1 MLPRR
6 LFTYRNVTLQ
16 KRLYSQPTKDAL
28 IVNKIIEIIN
38 DKDQKFN
45 TKYSNSNNNNNINNY
60 YYIFR
65 QYWEHNSKQY
75 FDNDLSS
82 RPVNNINE
90 PSINNNIPTT
100 HHKNISI
107 VNNIAYDN
115 FIDFILRNKDK
126 SFIVRGFYRR
136 ELLYNINDPVIRSR
150 IIKDIATN
158 IDSNNISKHDAFLW
172 CLNDTITT
180 GDITMI
186 LDLYILYYKSNPTL
200 KLDKLLASKLLSTIT
215 FNNPK
220 INHILLDQYIQLD
233 NLFQSYNETLIL
245 TNFQFYSLDIMTQ
258 SLTDNLLL
266 QKLMKRKLMNAALES
281 SLKDSDKQLKLNV
294 AYSLIKSD
302 CRINNPAGVH
312 TTWYQIE
319 NLFDSITEHDIR
331 TVCNVFKIFN
341 KNKSYND
348 NCLDILEKLPNSYI
362 YNNPLLLPEV
372 LNFISKIS
380 SLEMAKK
387 VIQNM
392 RQYTTT
398 NIQELLWNSKNY
410 LSALLAMQLEFQDYK
425 NSNETIKRIEELYG
439 SLSSQEYT
447 IIIREL
453 LKKNETDTILQTVK
467 LLDSIPLKKRI
478 TLYPMVIDKFLEWN
492 LTKQSTLNEKIFP
505 LINEFLMKA
514 HQEDPKY
521 ELSMWE
527 YISSIYIKYLVKG
540 NSQATAQHSK
550 TEYLD
555 LAKYIYIRSTASSS
569 EKNIYS
575 YNPWLEQI
583 PSDIKLKITRKN
595 RLVILR
601 TICGSAKAMK
611 RNDIYLWCCSV
622 FNELGVPNS
631 ELKTDWKMKKA
642 ARNKRR
648 GISQTNCLPNDSLS
662 E

>member
-6 LFTYRNVTLQ
+6 LFTYRNATLQ
-16 KRLYSQPTKDAL
+16 KRLYSQSTKDAL

-38 DKDQKFN
+38 DKDQKYS
-45 TKYSNSNNNNNINNY
+45 TKYSNNNNNINNY

-75 FDNDLSS
+75 FTNRLSS
-82 RPVNNINE
+82 PPVNNINE
-90 PSINNNIPTT
+90 SSINKSIPAI

-115 FIDFILRNKDK
+115 FMDFILRNKDK

-136 ELLYNINDPVIRSR
+136 ELLYNINDPIIRSK
-150 IIKDIATN
+150 IIKDIDTN
-158 IDSNNISKHDAFLW
+158 IDSNNISKQDAFLW

-180 GDITMI
+180 GDLTMI
-186 LDLYILYYKSNPTL
+186 LDLYILYYKSNPNL
-200 KLDKLLASKLLSTIT
+200 QLDKLLASKLLSAIT

-233 NLFQSYNETLIL
+233 NLFQSYNETLML

-266 QKLMKRKLMNAALES
+266 QKIMKRKLMNATLEP
-281 SLKDSDKQLKLNV
+281 SLKDSDKQLKINV

-319 NLFDSITEHDIR
+319 NLFDSITEHDLR
-331 TVCNVFKIFN
+331 TICNVFKIFN
-341 KNKSYND
+341 KNKAYND

-410 LSALLAMQLEFQDYK
+410 LSALLSMQLEFQDYK

-453 LKKNETDTILQTVK
+453 LKKNKADTILQAVK

-478 TLYPMVIDKFLEWN
+478 TLYPIVIDRFLEWN

-505 LINEFLMKA
+505 LINEFLIKA
-514 HQEDPKY
+514 HQEDPRH

-540 NSQATAQHSK
+540 NSQAIVQDSK

-555 LAKYIYIRSTASSS
+555 LAKYIYIRSTTSS

-575 YNPWLEQI
+575 YNPWLVQI

-601 TICGSAKAMK
+601 TISGSAKAMK

-622 FNELGVPNS
+622 FNELGVPNL
-631 ELKTDWKMKKA
+631 ELKTDWIMKKA
-642 ARNKRR
+642 AWNKRTD
-648 GISQTNCLPNDSLS
+648 ISKINHLSGDSLS